1 MRNSGIADLPLLKPT
16 SLTLPQPIRSMSVGS
31 PARGEGGI
39 EQIFCFFARKTI
51 LVVVVVVVLANLMP
65 NLTIILSSYDY

>member
-51 LVVVVVVVLANLMP
+51 LVVLANLMP